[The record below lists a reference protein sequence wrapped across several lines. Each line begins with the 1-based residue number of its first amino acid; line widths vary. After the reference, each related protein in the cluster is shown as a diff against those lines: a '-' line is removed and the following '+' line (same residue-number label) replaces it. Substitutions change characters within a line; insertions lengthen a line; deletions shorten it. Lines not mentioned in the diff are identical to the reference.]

1 MPKGHVIGTGTG
13 LDTSRLVSALSLQ
26 TGVSP
31 QSISAYMIGE
41 HGASQMAAWSCVNF
55 NGIPLSSLENEDAK
69 FAFDKPEL
77 QKRAIGG
84 GWVTYSGKHCTEYGI
99 CSTAARMVRCI
110 FNDEQRI
117 MPASMLLDG
126 EYGEKDVFV
135 GVPVLLGKNGAERV
149 LELPLTAEELANFHK
164 CCDDVRKNIKT
175 AEGIAAAE
183 CK

>member
-1 MPKGHVIGTGTG
+1 M
-13 LDTSRLVSALSLQ
+13 
-26 TGVSP
+26 
-31 QSISAYMIGE
+31 
-41 HGASQMAAWSCVNF
+41 
-55 NGIPLSSLENEDAK
+55 LEKEDER

-135 GVPVLLGKNGAERV
+135 GVPVLLGKNGVERV
-149 LELPLTAEELANFHK
+149 LELPLTAEEKENFHK
-164 CCDDVRKNIKT
+164 CCDDVRRNIKT

-183 CK
+183 C

>member
-1 MPKGHVIGTGTG
+1 
-13 LDTSRLVSALSLQ
+13 
-26 TGVSP
+26 
-31 QSISAYMIGE
+31 
-41 HGASQMAAWSCVNF
+41 
-55 NGIPLSSLENEDAK
+55 
-69 FAFDKPEL
+69 
-77 QKRAIGG
+77 
-84 GWVTYSGKHCTEYGI
+84 
-99 CSTAARMVRCI
+99 
-110 FNDEQRI
+110 

-175 AEGIAAAE
+175 AEGITAAE